1 MATPVIMPRQ
11 GQSVE
16 TCIIT
21 QWLKQKGDKVES
33 GDLLFSYETDK
44 AAFDEESGISGTL
57 LEVFFEEGDEV
68 PVLTNVCVIGNEGE
82 NFDKFR
88 PDGVAVIRND
98 ELTGQAEVQLK
109 NTTETEVEFEETR
122 SNVASGVLR
131 ISPRARRK
139 ATELGLVVHG
149 ILGSGPH
156 GRVLE
161 SDVLKE
167 AEKQPFI
174 TPLARMKMEKDHLVF
189 NKDQFRKGERVTSK
203 DLLDGSRTFEEDSE
217 IVPLSR
223 MRKIIAENMFRSL
236 KESAQLTH
244 HLSADARKILNL
256 RVFVK
261 EKMEEGNLPNITLND
276 MVCFAVIKAL
286 QKYPKINAHF
296 KEDYIIQY
304 KPVHLG
310 FAVDTERGLMVPVLK
325 NAHTYSLPDF
335 TIEMKALAAKCQ
347 SGKIDPDLL
356 IPEASTFTV
365 SNLGAFGI
373 EMFTPVLNLP
383 QVGILGVNTIQLRPA
398 DTGDGVIGFVPFM
411 GLSLTYDHRAI
422 DGAPASQF
430 LKVIKEEI
438 ENFIETV

>member
-21 QWLKQKGDKVES
+21 QWFKQKSDKVES

-68 PVLTNVCVIGNEGE
+68 PVLTNVCVIGKEGE
-82 NFDKFR
+82 NVNEFR
-88 PDGVAVIRND
+88 PDSAVVIRND
-98 ELTGQAEVQLK
+98 KLNGQAEVQLK
-109 NTTETEVEFEETR
+109 NTVKPEVEIEEAK
-122 SNVASGVLR
+122 SIVALDVLR

-149 ILGSGPH
+149 IAGSGPH
-156 GRVLE
+156 GRVIE
-161 SDVLKE
+161 SDVMKE

-174 TPLARMKMEKDHLVF
+174 TPLARTKMEKDHLVY
-189 NKDQFRKGERVTSK
+189 NKDEFRKGERVTSK
-203 DLLDGSRTFEEDSE
+203 DLVDGSRTMEDDSE

-223 MRKIIAENMFRSL
+223 MRKIIGENMFRSL
-236 KESAQLTH
+236 SESAQLTH

-261 EKMEEGNLPNITLND
+261 ERVEDGSLPNITLND

-286 QKYPKINAHF
+286 QKHPKINAHF
-296 KEDYIIQY
+296 KEDHIVQY

-310 FAVDTERGLMVPVLK
+310 FAVDTERGLMVPVLR

-365 SNLGAFGI
+365 SNLGAYGI

-383 QVGILGVNTIQLRPA
+383 QVGILGVNTIQMRPA
-398 DTGDGVIGFVPFM
+398 DTGGGVIGFVPFM

-430 LKVIKEEI
+430 LKAIKEEI
-438 ENFIETV
+438 ENFKETV